1 MLPIV
6 SMTGN
11 VASILVGGET
21 PTKEK
26 FSMNRNAR
34 EGVAAEIFFMASFGA
49 EKNWSERPD
58 LAS

>member
-21 PTKEK
+21 PTKGK
-26 FSMNRNAR
+26 FSMNRNVR
-34 EGVAAEIFFMASFGA
+34 EGWKRKSFL
-49 EKNWSERPD
+49 W
-58 LAS
+58 